1 MTDVSSSLL
10 PRGRISPGTVLNGI
24 YEIDHPLA
32 SGGMGEVYKGHTIPG
47 GDPVAIKVML
57 PDLAQNDAALALFRK
72 EASALHNLHHPVIV
86 RYYVF
91 AIDPDLRRPYLA
103 MEFVEG
109 QSLFE
114 LLRHGP
120 LTLEATGR
128 LMRRVATGLQAAH
141 EHGIIHRDV
150 SPDNIIIPLGD
161 VGRARIIDFG
171 IARSTRPG
179 DGTIIDGGFAGKYN
193 YVSPEQIG
201 LFGGEVSGKSD
212 IYSLGLV
219 LIETLTGQAIDMGG
233 SQAAIVEKR
242 RKLPDLGAIDLR
254 IRPLLARMLQ
264 PNPADRPDTMADVA
278 EWMLGRA
285 GGVEKSSAGDVGKPV
300 RSRDVGRLC
309 FGRLGSPRLV
319 MGALLGAAII
329 AGVVVGA
336 SLRLQPEELPSEAP
350 APTLKGGTDLAQAL
364 GPGSSSLLR
373 PAAPEAAS
381 AAVNSAAAKNPARLE
396 PSVPA
401 ASLVP
406 VGDIERYVDEYDG
419 GDCFFA
425 ARTVVTS
432 VAARI
437 EGYGADSAPFQAL
450 DGAFKRAIGFEADIG
465 IKQVTAAQCPAITF
479 LSRVRSGGELAPRL
493 QIEST
498 SLKSGDVLS
507 GTVGGYGER
516 HVELLLVSDQGIV
529 QNVSSLLKPAPD
541 GMRFDMR
548 VQRSGD
554 VVAQPELLLVVAGP
568 QTLQALRVV
577 NGAIAN
583 QVFAPALEELR
594 RTGQVIGATV
604 QYFKVGG

>member
-1 MTDVSSSLL
+1 MRMTEGSPSLQQ
-10 PRGRISPGTVLNGI
+10 RGRLSPGTVLNGI

-32 SGGMGEVYKGHTIPG
+32 SGGMGEVYKGHALPG

-57 PDLAQNDAALALFRK
+57 PDLAHNEAALALFRK

-109 QSLFE
+109 QSLSE

-120 LTLEATGR
+120 LTIEATR
-128 LMRRVATGLQAAH
+128 LLMRRVATGLQAAH
-141 EHGIIHRDV
+141 ERGIVHRDV
-150 SPDNIIIPLGD
+150 SPDNIIIPFGD

-171 IARSTRPG
+171 IARSTRPD

-201 LFGGEVSGKSD
+201 LFGGDVRGRSD

-219 LIETLTGQAIDMGG
+219 LVEALTGQPIDMGG
-233 SQAAIVEKR
+233 SQAAVVEKR

-278 EWMLGRA
+278 EWILGSTSGDGMARA
-285 GGVEKSSAGDVGKPV
+285 DDVGV
-300 RSRDVGRLC
+300 LAQSFDVIRSRLAGLGPRRLAVTGL
-309 FGRLGSPRLV
+309 F
-319 MGALLGAAII
+319 GAAIVI
-329 AGVVVGA
+329 GSMVGA
-336 SLRLQPEELPSEAP
+336 ALLLQPEPLSSAAP
-350 APTLKGGTDLAQAL
+350 ALTLQGGF
-364 GPGSSSLLR
+364 GSGSPPLR
-373 PAAPEAAS
+373 PAAPEAPS
-381 AAVNSAAAKNPARLE
+381 ADVNSVRPSRLE
-396 PSVPA
+396 PAMPVT
-401 ASLVP
+401 SLVP
-406 VGDIERYVDEYDG
+406 VSEIERYVDEYDG
-419 GDCFFA
+419 GNCFFA
-425 ARTVVTS
+425 APILVTS

-450 DGAFKRAIGFEADIG
+450 DSAFKRSIGFEADIG
-465 IKQVTAAQCPAITF
+465 IRQVTAAQCPAITF
-479 LSRVRSGGELAPRL
+479 LKRVRGGRRAAPQLR
-493 QIEST
+493 IEAT

-516 HVELLLVSDQGIV
+516 HIELLLVSDQGSV
-529 QNVSSLLKPAPD
+529 QNVSSLLRPVPD

-554 VVAQPELLLVVAGP
+554 AAAQPELLLAVAGT
-568 QTLQALRVV
+568 QALEALRVV
-577 NGAIAN
+577 NGAMADK
-583 QVFAPALEELR
+583 VFVLALDEVR
-594 RTGQVIGATV
+594 RTGQDLGAAA
-604 QYFKVGG
+604 QYFKVGR